1 MRFRRENKEDWKVS
15 YIVIDGEER
24 EAVCPTGAVTIKNE
38 TDKAWEILRGDKES
52 TRVVVQIAPA
62 VRVAL
67 GEKFGLARGED
78 AMGKIV
84 AALKKIGA
92 DFVVDAAFAADIVA
106 AKEAEELA
114 ERMKNGGKL
123 PMFSASCP
131 SWVHYAENRYPD
143 LKEHFSSCRS
153 PMQTLGEGLK
163 KCFEALDDG
172 RETKVIAVVSCAAEK
187 CEEVSED
194 EIPSVDLVLTTDEL
208 SEMFAEEKIR
218 LRILKN
224 EKADE
229 PFTAYTGAGILTGT
243 AGGVTEAIVRALS
256 EDKSEDA
263 FAKIEYS
270 GIRTRKEFREAE
282 IQVGEL
288 TIKAAVVCGLKAAD
302 DLAEKIVA
310 GESAYDFVEVSV
322 CPDGCVS
329 GGGQITSDEMT
340 EKLRAAGLYY
350 MDKTCALRSP
360 EQNEAAM
367 NFVSPEFATEFAE
380 GFRSRLEKEQAEN
393 IEAVEEDPAEEPTED
408 ATETAEAVEEDPA
421 EESTEEAVETAE
433 AVEEEPA
440 EEPTEEAVETA
451 EAVEEE
457 PAEKPIEDVVE
468 TAATVEEEPAE
479 EPTEEAV
486 EAAETVEE
494 ESAEE
499 PTEESVETVET
510 VEEEPAEE
518 PTEEAVEAVETV
530 EEDPAEEPTE
540 ETAETTEAV
549 EEEPAEEPTED
560 VAETAETVEEEPA
573 EEPIEEV
580 IETSNEE
587 ITEDSKEISRVE
599 GEIAAADDITDDIE
613 EEPLEELFEEDASES
628 ALEDGKDEEENVE
641 EILTEQ
647 ENSVEESVNAEAESE
662 KDTLEDIL
670 EEVATTED
678 TAEETQE
685 TEALEEAEV
694 PLAEDSVGQ
703 SEKKAEDTEIAVEET
718 TEEITAEESEIVN
731 SSDIDAME
739 SEETSQDIDEEE
751 LNEETKEN
759 SPEPYHRTLSRKE
772 RRKLKRMRKFR
783 N

>member
-1 MRFRRENKEDWKVS
+1 MS

-24 EAVCPTGAVTIKNE
+24 EAVCPTGAMTIKNE

-78 AMGKIV
+78 AMEKIV

-131 SWVHYAENRYPD
+131 AWVHYAENRYPD

-163 KCFEALDDG
+163 KCFETLDDG

-270 GIRTRKEFREAE
+270 GIRSRKEFREAE

-302 DLAEKIVA
+302 ELAEKIVA
-310 GESAYDFVEVSV
+310 GESIYDFVEVSV

-367 NFVSPEFATEFAE
+367 NFASPEFTAEFAE

-393 IEAVEEDPAEEPTED
+393 IEPVEEEPVEESIE
-408 ATETAEAVEEDPA
+408 ETAEAVE
-421 EESTEEAVETAE
+421 T
-433 AVEEEPA
+433 VEEEFV

-451 EAVEEE
+451 
-457 PAEKPIEDVVE
+457 
-468 TAATVEEEPAE
+468 
-479 EPTEEAV
+479 
-486 EAAETVEE
+486 
-494 ESAEE
+494 
-499 PTEESVETVET
+499 ET

-518 PTEEAVEAVETV
+518 PTEE
-530 EEDPAEEPTE
+530 
-540 ETAETTEAV
+540 
-549 EEEPAEEPTED
+549 
-560 VAETAETVEEEPA
+560 
-573 EEPIEEV
+573 V

-587 ITEDSKEISRVE
+587 ITDDPKEISRGE

-628 ALEDGKDEEENVE
+628 ASEDGKDEEENVE

-647 ENSVEESVNAEAESE
+647 GNSVEESVNAEAESE

-670 EEVATTED
+670 DEVAATED

-685 TEALEEAEV
+685 TEDPEEAEAPFV
-694 PLAEDSVGQ
+694 EDSVGQ
-703 SEKKAEDTEIAVEET
+703 SEEKAEDTEIAVEEI

-731 SSDIDAME
+731 SSNTDAME
-739 SEETSQDIDEEE
+739 PEETSQDSDEEE

-759 SPEPYHRTLSRKE
+759 SAGHSPEPYHRTLSRKE

>member
-1 MRFRRENKEDWKVS
+1 MQKTESAKILQFRRENKEDSKVS

-24 EAVCPTGAVTIKNE
+24 EAVCPTGAMTIKNE

-131 SWVHYAENRYPD
+131 AWVHYAENRYPD

-163 KCFEALDDG
+163 KCFETLDDG

-270 GIRTRKEFREAE
+270 GIRSRKEFREAE

-302 DLAEKIVA
+302 ELAEKIVA
-310 GESAYDFVEVSV
+310 GESIYDFVEVSV

-367 NFVSPEFATEFAE
+367 NFASPEFTAEFAE

-393 IEAVEEDPAEEPTED
+393 IGPVEEEPVEEPIE
-408 ATETAEAVEEDPA
+408 ETAEAVETVEEVPA
-421 EESTEEAVETAE
+421 EEPIEEIAEAVET
-433 AVEEEPA
+433 VEEEFV

-451 EAVEEE
+451 
-457 PAEKPIEDVVE
+457 
-468 TAATVEEEPAE
+468 
-479 EPTEEAV
+479 
-486 EAAETVEE
+486 
-494 ESAEE
+494 
-499 PTEESVETVET
+499 ET

-518 PTEEAVEAVETV
+518 PTEE
-530 EEDPAEEPTE
+530 
-540 ETAETTEAV
+540 
-549 EEEPAEEPTED
+549 
-560 VAETAETVEEEPA
+560 
-573 EEPIEEV
+573 V

-587 ITEDSKEISRVE
+587 ITDDPKEISRGE

-628 ALEDGKDEEENVE
+628 ASEDGKDEEENVE

-647 ENSVEESVNAEAESE
+647 GNSVEESVNAESESE

-670 EEVATTED
+670 EEVAATED

-685 TEALEEAEV
+685 TEDPEEAEA
-694 PLAEDSVGQ
+694 PRAEDSVGQ
-703 SEKKAEDTEIAVEET
+703 SEEKAEDTEIAVEET

-731 SSDIDAME
+731 SSDTDAME
-739 SEETSQDIDEEE
+739 PEETSQDIDEEE

-759 SPEPYHRTLSRKE
+759 SAGHSPEPYHRTLSRKE

>member
-1 MRFRRENKEDWKVS
+1 MS

-131 SWVHYAENRYPD
+131 AWVHYAENRYPD

-163 KCFEALDDG
+163 KCFETLDDG

-270 GIRTRKEFREAE
+270 GIRSRKEFREAE

-302 DLAEKIVA
+302 ELAEKIVA
-310 GESAYDFVEVSV
+310 GESIYDFVEVSV

-367 NFVSPEFATEFAE
+367 NFASPEFTAEFAE

-393 IEAVEEDPAEEPTED
+393 IGPVEEEPVEEPIE
-408 ATETAEAVEEDPA
+408 ETAEAVETVEEVPA
-421 EESTEEAVETAE
+421 EEPIEEIAEAVET
-433 AVEEEPA
+433 VEEEFV

-451 EAVEEE
+451 
-457 PAEKPIEDVVE
+457 
-468 TAATVEEEPAE
+468 
-479 EPTEEAV
+479 
-486 EAAETVEE
+486 
-494 ESAEE
+494 
-499 PTEESVETVET
+499 ET

-518 PTEEAVEAVETV
+518 PTEE
-530 EEDPAEEPTE
+530 
-540 ETAETTEAV
+540 
-549 EEEPAEEPTED
+549 
-560 VAETAETVEEEPA
+560 
-573 EEPIEEV
+573 V

-587 ITEDSKEISRVE
+587 ITDDPKEISRGE

-628 ALEDGKDEEENVE
+628 ASEDGKDEEENVE

-647 ENSVEESVNAEAESE
+647 GNSVEESVNAESESE

-670 EEVATTED
+670 DEVAATED

-685 TEALEEAEV
+685 TEDPEEAEA
-694 PLAEDSVGQ
+694 PRAEDSVGQ
-703 SEKKAEDTEIAVEET
+703 SEEKAEDTEIAVEET

-731 SSDIDAME
+731 SSDTDAME
-739 SEETSQDIDEEE
+739 PEETSQDIDEEE

-759 SPEPYHRTLSRKE
+759 SAGHSPEPYHRTLSRKE